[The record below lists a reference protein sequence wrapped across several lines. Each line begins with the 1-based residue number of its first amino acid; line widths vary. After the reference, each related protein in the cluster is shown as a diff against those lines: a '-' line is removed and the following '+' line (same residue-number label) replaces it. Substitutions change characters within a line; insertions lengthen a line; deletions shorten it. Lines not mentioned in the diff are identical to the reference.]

1 MRQDVIVVGGGL
13 AGLTAAVRLAQEG
26 AAVLVL
32 AHGIG
37 STHLSPT
44 LIDVLGYD
52 AAGKRVDRPLDAL
65 PAFIAARPQ
74 HPYAVL
80 GTEQVPAA
88 VAWFKAAIGAGPL
101 AGYAYAGVPDENLL
115 LPTGAGAAK
124 PSAVVPETVAGGDLR
139 AGGRMLV
146 VGFRTIKDFH
156 PALVADN
163 LTAGGLVQ
171 ARSAELDL
179 PREGRR
185 DQQSLGLA
193 RRFDDPAFRREVAA
207 QLVGR
212 LSVEERVAFP
222 AVLGIRDPHGAWAD
236 MEHLLGRPV
245 FEIPTLPP
253 SVPGMRTF
261 AVLRDAL
268 HRSRGRMILNNRVVG
283 PVVEDGRLAGVR
295 AKVGLAE
302 VEHRAA
308 HVVLATGGF
317 ASGGIELDSHWQAHE
332 RALGLPLAG
341 MPAPGEP
348 RFTPSYW
355 EEQPT
360 ARVGVAVDAEQR
372 PLGEGGEPVYD
383 NVRIAGASLAGAASW
398 REGCGDG
405 LSLLTGFRAAE
416 RILSETHRTV
426 TAA

>member
-13 AGLTAAVRLAQEG
+13 AGLIAAVRLAEG
-26 AAVLVL
+26 GAEVLVL

-44 LIDVLGYD
+44 LIDVLGYAD
-52 AAGKRVDRPLDAL
+52 GRRVERPLEELDA
-65 PAFIAARPQ
+65 FAAAQPG

-80 GTEQVPAA
+80 GADALPAA
-88 VAWFKAAIGAGPL
+88 VDWFKATVAAGPL
-101 AGYAYAGVPDENLL
+101 APYAYVGEPDENLL
-115 LPTGAGAAK
+115 LPTAAGSAK

-139 AGGRMLV
+139 RGGRMLV
-146 VGFRTIKDFH
+146 VGFRTVKDFH

-163 LTAGGLVQ
+163 LTAGGLVR

-193 RRFDDPAFRREVAA
+193 RRFDESAFRREVIA

-212 LSVEERVAFP
+212 LGADERVGFP

-236 MEHLLGRPV
+236 LEHGLGRPV

-261 AVLRDAL
+261 ATLREAL

-283 PVVEDGRLAGVR
+283 PVLEGGRLAGVR
-295 AKVGLAE
+295 VKVGLSE
-302 VEHRAA
+302 VVHRAE
-308 HVVLATGGF
+308 HLVLATGGF
-317 ASGGIELDSHWQAHE
+317 ASGGIELDSRWEAHE
-332 RALGLPLAG
+332 RALGLPVAG
-341 MPAPGEP
+341 MPAPGTP
-348 RFTPSYW
+348 RFTESYW
-355 EEQPT
+355 DEQPT
-360 ARVGVAVDAEQR
+360 ARAGVAVDAEQR
-372 PLGEGGEPVYD
+372 PLGPGGEPAYD
-383 NVRIAGASLAGAASW
+383 NVRVAGASLAGAASW

-405 LSLLTGFRAAE
+405 LSLLSGFRAAE
-416 RILSETHRTV
+416 RILSGSREV
-426 TAA
+426 TTA